1 MPIRLKD
8 TLTLGDLEK
17 VEKVFGDIFV
27 ANSNTLKVNIKSRD
41 LIDMLE
47 AIAVDENGNKI
58 DAKCVSET
66 ESMELIKDFFIKNTI
81 INKYARQI
89 NQANEKL
96 FATLQEVS
104 ALSENEAD
112 IFLLGSQMI
121 AISKD

>member
-1 MPIRLKD
+1 
-8 TLTLGDLEK
+8 
-17 VEKVFGDIFV
+17 
-27 ANSNTLKVNIKSRD
+27 
-41 LIDMLE
+41 MLE